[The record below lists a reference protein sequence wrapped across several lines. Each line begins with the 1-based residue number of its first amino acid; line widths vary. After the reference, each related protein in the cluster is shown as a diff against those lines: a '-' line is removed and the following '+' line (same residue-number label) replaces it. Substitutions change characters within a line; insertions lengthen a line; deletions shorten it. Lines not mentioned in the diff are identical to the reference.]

1 MNERV
6 GNERRTQ
13 FSLPISHSELACEFV
28 AFSSIL
34 EKLHTEPTA
43 ESEETYLYL
52 DTHFV
57 VLDIRCS

>member
-6 GNERRTQ
+6 GNERRAQ
-13 FSLPISHSELACEFV
+13 FPLPIPHSELACEFV

-34 EKLHTEPTA
+34 EKLHTESTA
-43 ESEETYLYL
+43 ESAETYLNL